1 MKKFLALVLAAM
13 MALSMVSVASAS
25 TYYMTYTTN
34 FVDDVGWYWLND
46 TSLFLDAEAGTY
58 TLLYKSSAFGTVDPG
73 DKGSKT
79 IMYTG
84 TCEVAPSADGEDAHL
99 DVTITSV
106 DNVMLEQ
113 HGKFIGRNVLNFAMV
128 LDSAN
133 WTDDMEDIY
142 GDTCE
147 AWVENH
153 QAPLGLV
160 ITVEDLSLD
169 YDDVTLYN
177 HIVAGLEDVVLEI
190 TE

>member
-1 MKKFLALVLAAM
+1 MKKFLALVLGAM
-13 MALSMVSVASAS
+13 LALSIVGTASAS
-25 TYYMTYTTN
+25 SYYMSYTTD
-34 FVDDVGWYWLND
+34 FAEEVGWYWLND

-58 TLLYKSSAFGTVDPG
+58 TLMYKSSAFGTVDPG

-79 IMYTG
+79 IIYTG
-84 TCEVAPSADGEDAHL
+84 TCTVAPSADGETAHQ

-106 DNVMLEQ
+106 DTVMLEQ
-113 HGKFIGRNVLNFAMV
+113 HGKFIGRNVLNYAMV

-133 WTDDMEDIY
+133 WTEEMEEMY

-147 AWVENH
+147 AWVANH
-153 QAPLGLV
+153 QAPMGLV
-160 ITVEDLSLD
+160 LTVEDLALD

-177 HIVAGLEDVVLEI
+177 HIVSGLDGVVLEI